1 MNDTNNKQKFSLSPW
16 LVIGGVMT
24 LITLVW
30 VFGYP
35 LVMEEATLDIPNRVK
50 EPSLSNLFGTDEYGR
65 DHLVMVTDALNISMT
80 MTFIPAFLIAVLS
93 GGFGVLLMVF
103 LKGPDWLK
111 SKQRGAVWLY
121 RFLPLLLF
129 GVYVA
134 VGVLVSKL
142 AYGEHEVFDF
152 LVITEESMRMLR
164 IGYFIAAVVLGALM
178 TFLYGKRFEAHGRK
192 DAMTIIV
199 PVLIAVLVMPVA
211 YYTLVHTVY
220 WMETVLWDTS
230 ARYPEF
236 SISTVIMHAR
246 NDDLIISE
254 HGYLGY
260 TAIGSFFFTSLSF
273 IVLSLGLIPEWAL
286 KKLQ

>member
-1 MNDTNNKQKFSLSPW
+1 MKKTDEKTGFKISPW
-16 LVIGGVMT
+16 LVIGGLMT
-24 LITLVW
+24 LISLVW

-35 LVMEEATLDIPNRVK
+35 MVMGEASLDVPNRL
-50 EPSLSNLFGTDEYGR
+50 EAPTADHLFGTDGMGR
-65 DHLVMVTDALNISMT
+65 DHLTIVTDAINLSVIHT
-80 MTFIPAFLIAVLS
+80 LVPAFLIAVLS
-93 GGFGVLLMVF
+93 GGFGALMIVL
-103 LKGPDWLK
+103 LKGPNWLK
-111 SKQRGAVWLY
+111 GKQKAAVWLY
-121 RFLPLLLF
+121 RFLPLILF

-164 IGYFIAAVVLGALM
+164 IGYFITAVVLGALM

-192 DAMTIIV
+192 DAMSIIV
-199 PVLIAVLVMPVA
+199 PVLTAVLVMPVA